1 MAQTQQQVNAMHSI
15 SRFVWQEERDTKFE
29 EGSSRVSGTL
39 YMAGKE
45 LVGLMNEV
53 YCSFSHTN
61 PMHSDVFPSVR
72 QMETEVVAMTASML
86 GGQHSRPDLAF
97 GVFRP

>member
-1 MAQTQQQVNAMHSI
+1 MQAQ
-15 SRFVWQEERDTKFE
+15 RDVHFE

-45 LVGLMNEV
+45 HVDMLNQV
-53 YCSFSHTN
+53 YSLFSHTN

-72 QMETEVVAMTASML
+72 QMESEVVAMTAAML
-86 GGQHSRPDLAF
+86 GGELPA
-97 GVFRP
+97 